1 MPPILGAWDT
11 TTQRDNNN
19 NTTAYEAGLVA
30 QRSGLIRGKWQRTVT
45 NLWDYRIT
53 YGPSAL
59 SVRN

>member
-30 QRSGLIRGKWQRTVT
+30 QRSGLIRGKWQRTVKPG
-45 NLWDYRIT
+45 DYRNT